1 MRKKLRLLLAD
12 DQSLFREGL
21 KTLLTTNPDFEICG
35 EASNGEEAV
44 KLAILEKPD
53 VILMDIRM
61 PGLNGIDATRRLRAA
76 ISEENKCRVI
86 IMTTFDTDEDVFEA
100 LRAGASGYLLKD
112 VSTEKLF
119 EAIEITS
126 RGESFLQPMIASK
139 VLAEFTR
146 MPRLQTSSTDEELIV
161 PLSRR
166 EKEILQLIA
175 TGASNKE
182 IAETLMIAEGTVKN
196 HVSSILS
203 KLEAR
208 DRMQAVIVAKRIGL
222 I

>member
-1 MRKKLRLLLAD
+1 MMKKIRLLLAD

-21 KTLLTTNPDFEICG
+21 KTLLTTNPAFEICG
-35 EASNGEEAV
+35 EASNGDEAV
-44 KLAILEKPD
+44 KLAIIEKPD

-76 ISEENKCRVI
+76 ISDENNCRVI
-86 IMTTFDTDEDVFEA
+86 ILTTFDTDEDVFEA

-112 VSTEKLF
+112 VSKDKLF

-146 MPRLQTSSTDEELIV
+146 MPRIQATSSDEELIV

-208 DRMQAVIVAKRIGL
+208 DRMQAVIIAQRIGL

>member
-1 MRKKLRLLLAD
+1 MKKKIRILIAD

-21 KTLLTTNPDFEICG
+21 KTLLNTNPSFEICG
-35 EASNGEEAV
+35 EAANGEEAV
-44 KLAILEKPD
+44 KLAIIEKPD

-76 ISEENKCRVI
+76 ISDENLCRVI
-86 IMTTFDTDEDVFEA
+86 ILTTFDTDEDVFEA

-112 VSTEKLF
+112 VSTSSLF
-119 EAIEITS
+119 EAIKITS

-146 MPRLQTSSTDEELIV
+146 MPRIQTVVSDEELVV

-208 DRMQAVIVAKRIGL
+208 DRMQAVIIAQRIGL

>member
-86 IMTTFDTDEDVFEA
+86 ILTTFDTDEDVFEK
-100 LRAGASGYLLKD
+100 LK
-112 VSTEKLF
+112 
-119 EAIEITS
+119 
-126 RGESFLQPMIASK
+126 
-139 VLAEFTR
+139 
-146 MPRLQTSSTDEELIV
+146 
-161 PLSRR
+161 
-166 EKEILQLIA
+166 
-175 TGASNKE
+175 
-182 IAETLMIAEGTVKN
+182 
-196 HVSSILS
+196 
-203 KLEAR
+203 
-208 DRMQAVIVAKRIGL
+208 
-222 I
+222 

>member
-1 MRKKLRLLLAD
+1 
-12 DQSLFREGL
+12 
-21 KTLLTTNPDFEICG
+21 
-35 EASNGEEAV
+35 
-44 KLAILEKPD
+44 
-53 VILMDIRM
+53 
-61 PGLNGIDATRRLRAA
+61 
-76 ISEENKCRVI
+76 
-86 IMTTFDTDEDVFEA
+86 
-100 LRAGASGYLLKD
+100 
-112 VSTEKLF
+112 
-119 EAIEITS
+119 
-126 RGESFLQPMIASK
+126 MIASK

-146 MPRLQTSSTDEELIV
+146 MPRMQSATNDQELIV

-208 DRMQAVIVAKRIGL
+208 DRMQAVILARRIGFD
-222 I
+222 IDITGGSKRCYEDTFD

>member
-1 MRKKLRLLLAD
+1 MKRKIRLVLAD

-21 KTLLTTNPDFEICG
+21 KTLLSTNPSFEISG
-35 EASNGEEAV
+35 EATTGEEAV
-44 KLAILEKPD
+44 KLAVLEKPD

-61 PGLNGIDATRRLRAA
+61 PGLNGIDATRRIRAA
-76 ISEENKCRVI
+76 VSDEDKCRVI
-86 IMTTFDTDEDVFEA
+86 ILTTFDTDEDVFEA

-126 RGESFLQPMIASK
+126 KGQSFLQPMIASK
-139 VLAEFTR
+139 VLAEFSK
-146 MPRLQTSSTDEELIV
+146 MPRLPDSIADEELIV
-161 PLSRR
+161 PLSKR
-166 EKEILQLIA
+166 EMEILQLIA

-208 DRMQAVIVAKRIGL
+208 DRMQAVIIAQRIGL

>member
-1 MRKKLRLLLAD
+1 MKKKIRLLLAD

-21 KTLLTTNPDFEICG
+21 KTLLTTNPAFEICG
-35 EASNGEEAV
+35 EAGNGDEAV
-44 KLAILEKPD
+44 KLAIIEKPD

-76 ISEENKCRVI
+76 VSDENICRVI
-86 IMTTFDTDEDVFEA
+86 ILTTFDTDEDVFEA

-112 VSTEKLF
+112 VSKDKLF

-146 MPRLQTSSTDEELIV
+146 MPRIQATFSDQELIV

-208 DRMQAVIVAKRIGL
+208 DRMQAVIIAQRIGL

>member
-1 MRKKLRLLLAD
+1 MIKKIRLLLAD

-21 KTLLTTNPDFEICG
+21 KTLLSTNPAYEICG

-61 PGLNGIDATRRLRAA
+61 PALNGIDATRRLRAA
-76 ISEENKCRVI
+76 VSDEDKCRVI
-86 IMTTFDTDEDVFEA
+86 ILTTFDTDEDVFEA

-146 MPRLQTSSTDEELIV
+146 MPRIQATSVDEELIV

-166 EKEILQLIA
+166 EREILQLIA
-175 TGASNKE
+175 TGASNRE
-182 IAETLMIAEGTVKN
+182 IADTLMIAEGTVKN

-208 DRMQAVIVAKRIGL
+208 DRMQAVIIAQRIGL

>member
-1 MRKKLRLLLAD
+1 MKRKIRLVLAD

-21 KTLLTTNPDFEICG
+21 KTLLSTNPGFEISG
-35 EASNGEEAV
+35 EATTGEEAV
-44 KLAILEKPD
+44 KLAVLEKPD

-61 PGLNGIDATRRLRAA
+61 PGLNGIDATRRIRAA
-76 ISEENKCRVI
+76 VSDEDKCRVI
-86 IMTTFDTDEDVFEA
+86 ILTTFDTDEDVFEA

-126 RGESFLQPMIASK
+126 KGQSFLQPMIASK
-139 VLAEFTR
+139 VLAEFSK
-146 MPRLQTSSTDEELIV
+146 MPRLPDSIADEELIV
-161 PLSRR
+161 PLSKR
-166 EKEILQLIA
+166 EMEILQLIA

-208 DRMQAVIVAKRIGL
+208 DRMQAVIIAQRIGL

>member
-1 MRKKLRLLLAD
+1 MKRKIRILLAD

-21 KTLLTTNPDFEICG
+21 KTLLNTNDQFEICG

-44 KLAILEKPD
+44 KLAIIEKPD

-61 PGLNGIDATRRLRAA
+61 PALNGIDATRRLRAA
-76 ISEENKCRVI
+76 VSDEDSCRVI
-86 IMTTFDTDEDVFEA
+86 ILTTFDTDEDVFEA

-146 MPRLQTSSTDEELIV
+146 MPRMQATTADQELIV

-208 DRMQAVIVAKRIGL
+208 DRMQAVILAQRIGL